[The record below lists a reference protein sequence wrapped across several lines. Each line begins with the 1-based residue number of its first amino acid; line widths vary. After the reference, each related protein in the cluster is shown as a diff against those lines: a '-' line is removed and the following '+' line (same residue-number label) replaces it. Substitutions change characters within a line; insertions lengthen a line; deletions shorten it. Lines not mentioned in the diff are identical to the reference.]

1 VKKQKPIPAPMG
13 NHSIHTFSWAPVG
26 LLYFEA
32 EGDKLEL
39 PGTWHCR
46 SANSAAHKLLGA
58 VSPDGMTLHE
68 LFPESV
74 AESLSNALLTN
85 PATNEV
91 DFFVSEPGAWLLA
104 SGNRVD
110 ERLTVA
116 LTDITRQKQA
126 AFADQRMLNLY
137 KSLSNSLSD
146 NEIILFDKDFNVV
159 LTEGAPRFV
168 RLKVDGE
175 LVGKNLPSL
184 FEQNEFSFLGEYV
197 MKAFGGDRNEVE
209 REING
214 HFYRASVHSSRSDDQ
229 ENVVGV
235 LLLKDVTELNKKQR
249 EIEMRNEQLEN
260 RTIEHLAAL
269 QALRDSEE
277 KYRSIFEDFLDVIY
291 LLDAEGRFTDIN
303 DSATRLM
310 GFSKKEF
317 LKKNITDL
325 FENEA
330 DKAVFLDKIARKGNL
345 RDFEAEITSSN
356 GQRRSYIIA
365 FTCYQPS
372 NSDKVYFQGI
382 LHDITRRKKAE
393 QELLIAEKLSATG
406 RLVRMLGH
414 EIRNPLTNIDLAI
427 NQLTVSKNEL
437 TDYIEIIQRNSKR
450 ISQLLTDLLQISNP
464 GHLIFQPC
472 APNEILDRT
481 LDMAADRIAL
491 KNISVKKIY
500 DLDACIISADA
511 EKLKIAFLNIILNAV
526 EIMEEG
532 VGVLQVK
539 TAGSGDGCWISISD
553 NGPGIAP
560 EHISHI
566 FEPYFTRKPQ
576 GVGLGLSSTLSIVQ
590 SHQGRMEVQSEL
602 GKGATFLVW
611 LPV

>member
-1 VKKQKPIPAPMG
+1 MDNDSHHI
-13 NHSIHTFSWAPVG
+13 FDWAPVG

-32 EGDKLEL
+32 EGDNLEL
-39 PGTWHCR
+39 PETWFCR
-46 SANSAAHKLLGA
+46 TANSATHKLLGTK
-58 VSPDGMTLHE
+58 VSAGLTLRGF
-68 LFPESV
+68 FPESV

-91 DFFVSEPGAWLLA
+91 GFFVSGSGTWLLA

-110 ERLTVA
+110 RRLTVA
-116 LTDITRQKQA
+116 LTDITKQKQA
-126 AFADQRMLNLY
+126 AFSDQRMLNLY

-146 NEIILFDKDFNVV
+146 NEIILFDKDFNIV

-184 FEQNEFSFLGEYV
+184 FEKNEFSFLGEYV
-197 MKAFGGDRNEVE
+197 MSAFGGDRNELE
-209 REING
+209 QEING
-214 HFYRASVHSSRSDDQ
+214 KFYRASVYSRPSDDDQ

-235 LLLKDVTELNKKQR
+235 LLLRDVTELNKKQR
-249 EIEMRNEQLEN
+249 EIEVRNQQLE
-260 RTIEHLAAL
+260 RHAVEYAAAL
-269 QALRDSEE
+269 QALRESEE
-277 KYRSIFEDFLDVIY
+277 KYRNIFEDFMDVIY
-291 LLDAEGRFTDIN
+291 LLDAKGRFTNIN
-303 DSATRLM
+303 ESATRLI
-310 GFSKKEF
+310 GFSKAEF
-317 LKKNITDL
+317 LEKNITDL
-325 FENEA
+325 FEYEG
-330 DKAVFLDKIARKGNL
+330 DKKDFLERLTRKGNI
-345 RDFEAEITSSN
+345 RDFETEITSSN
-356 GQRRSYIIA
+356 GERRSYIIA
-365 FTCYQPS
+365 CTRYQSPEGG
-372 NSDKVYFQGI
+372 DAYFQGV

-393 QELLIAEKLSATG
+393 QELLIAEKLGATG

-464 GHLIFQPC
+464 GHLDFKPC
-472 APNEILDRT
+472 TPNEILDMA

-491 KNISVKKIY
+491 KNISVKKDY
-500 DLDACIISADA
+500 DLNERIISADA

-526 EIMEEG
+526 EVMEEG
-532 VGVLQVK
+532 AGVLEVRIV
-539 TAGSGDGCWISISD
+539 GSSDGCWISIRD
-553 NGPGIAP
+553 NGPGIAS

-576 GVGLGLSSTLSIVQ
+576 GLGLGLSSTLSIIQ
-590 SHQGRMEVQSEL
+590 SHQGRMEVQSKL

>member
-1 VKKQKPIPAPMG
+1 MDNDSLHI
-13 NHSIHTFSWAPVG
+13 FDWAPVG

-32 EGDKLEL
+32 EGDRLEL
-39 PGTWHCR
+39 PETWFCR
-46 SANSAAHKLLGA
+46 MANSVTHKLLGTKVPA
-58 VSPDGMTLHE
+58 GLTLRG

-85 PATNEV
+85 PATSEV
-91 DFFVSEPGAWLLA
+91 GFFVSGPGTWLLA

-110 ERLTVA
+110 RRLTVA
-116 LTDITRQKQA
+116 LTDITKQKQA
-126 AFADQRMLNLY
+126 AFSDQRMLNLY

-175 LVGKNLPSL
+175 LIGKNLPSL
-184 FEQNEFSFLGEYV
+184 FEKNEFSFLGEYV
-197 MKAFGGDRNEVE
+197 MKAFGGDRNEVVQ
-209 REING
+209 EING
-214 HFYRASVHSSRSDDQ
+214 HFYKASVHSSPSDDDQ
-229 ENVVGV
+229 KNVVGV
-235 LLLKDVTELNKKQR
+235 LLLRDVTELNKKQR
-249 EIEMRNEQLEN
+249 EIEVRNQQLE
-260 RTIEHLAAL
+260 RHTVEYAIAL
-269 QALRDSEE
+269 QALRESEE
-277 KYRSIFEDFLDVIY
+277 KYRNIFEDFMDVIY
-291 LLDAEGRFTDIN
+291 LLDAKGRFTNIN
-303 DSATRLM
+303 ESATRLI
-310 GFSKKEF
+310 GFSKTEF
-317 LKKNITDL
+317 LEKNITDL
-325 FENEA
+325 FEYEG
-330 DKAVFLDKIARKGNL
+330 DKAAFLDKLGRKENI
-345 RDFEAEITSSN
+345 RDFETDIISSK
-356 GQRRSYIIA
+356 GERRSYIIA
-365 FTCYQPS
+365 STRYEPP
-372 NSDKVYFQGI
+372 DGGEAYFQGI

-393 QELLIAEKLSATG
+393 QELLIAEKLGATG

-427 NQLTVSKNEL
+427 NQLTVSNNEL

-464 GHLIFQPC
+464 GHLDFKPC
-472 APNEILDRT
+472 APNEVLDMT

-491 KNISVKKIY
+491 KNISVKKDY
-500 DLDACIISADA
+500 DLDDCIINADT
-511 EKLKIAFLNIILNAV
+511 EKLKIVFLNIILNAV
-526 EIMEEG
+526 EVMEEG
-532 VGVLQVK
+532 VGVLKVK
-539 TAGSGDGCWISISD
+539 IAGNGDGCWISISD

-566 FEPYFTRKPQ
+566 FEPYFTRKSQ
-576 GVGLGLSSTLSIVQ
+576 GLGLGLSSTLSIVQ

>member
-1 VKKQKPIPAPMG
+1 MDENTLHI
-13 NHSIHTFSWAPVG
+13 FSWAPVG

-39 PGTWHCR
+39 PETWSCR
-46 SANSAAHKLLGA
+46 MANSAAHKLLGTKLPA
-58 VSPDGMTLHE
+58 GLSLRG

-85 PATNEV
+85 PATSEV
-91 DFFVSEPGAWLLA
+91 GFFVSGPGTWLLA

-110 ERLTVA
+110 RQLTVA
-116 LTDITRQKQA
+116 LTDITKQKQA
-126 AFADQRMLNLY
+126 AFSDQRMLNLY

-184 FEQNEFSFLGEYV
+184 FEKNEFSFLGEYV
-197 MKAFGGDRNEVE
+197 MSAFGGNRNEVE
-209 REING
+209 QEING
-214 HFYRASVHSSRSDDQ
+214 KFYRASVHASTSDDDQ

-235 LLLKDVTELNKKQR
+235 LLLRDVTELNKKQR
-249 EIEMRNEQLEN
+249 EIEVRNQQLE
-260 RTIEHLAAL
+260 RHAVEYAAAL
-269 QALRDSEE
+269 QSLRESEE
-277 KYRSIFEDFLDVIY
+277 KYRNIFEDFMDVIY
-291 LLDAEGRFTDIN
+291 LLDAKGQFTNIN
-303 DSATRLM
+303 DSATRLI
-310 GFSKKEF
+310 GFSKAEF
-317 LKKNITDL
+317 LEKNITDL
-325 FENEA
+325 FEYEG
-330 DKAVFLDKIARKGNL
+330 DKAAFLDKLTHKENI
-345 RDFEAEITSSN
+345 RDFETEVISTN
-356 GQRRSYIIA
+356 GVRRSYIIA
-365 FTCYQPS
+365 CTRYQPP
-372 NSDKVYFQGI
+372 DGGEAYFQGI
-382 LHDITRRKKAE
+382 FHDITRRKKAE
-393 QELLIAEKLSATG
+393 QELLIAEKLGATG

-427 NQLTVSKNEL
+427 NQLTVSNNEL
-437 TDYIEIIQRNSKR
+437 TDYVEIIQRNSKR

-464 GHLIFQPC
+464 GHLDFKPC
-472 APNEILDRT
+472 APNEILDMT

-491 KNISVKKIY
+491 KNISVKKDY
-500 DLDACIISADA
+500 ALDDCIISADA
-511 EKLKIAFLNIILNAV
+511 EKLKIAFLNIILNAAEV
-526 EIMEEG
+526 MEEG
-532 VGVLQVK
+532 AGLLEVK
-539 TAGSGDGCWISISD
+539 TVNSDNGCWISIRD

-576 GVGLGLSSTLSIVQ
+576 GLGLGLSSTLNIVQ
-590 SHQGRMEVQSEL
+590 SHRGRMEVQSEL
-602 GKGATFLVW
+602 GKGAMFLIW